1 MIQAFAVRS
10 VVVGAAAFA
19 LFGCSSFSERAWV
32 AQGPAGPVPG
42 ASAPQAQPQPARPRT
57 PDATVTAAAR
67 PTEVSSGGYTQATRY
82 GDLLFVSGQI
92 AIDPATNN
100 FNEGASVADQTRMV
114 MENILRILEGQR
126 LTMANVVSV
135 TVYLKS
141 LNDFRAMDSAYEPFF
156 KSHLPARSVVEV
168 SRLPRNAAVEIS
180 VIAGR

>member
-1 MIQAFAVRS
+1 MIHPFAVRS
-10 VVVGAAAFA
+10 VVAAAAAFA
-19 LFGCSSFSERAWV
+19 LFGCSSLSERAWV
-32 AQGPAGPVPG
+32 AQGPGGPTAA
-42 ASAPQAQPQPARPRT
+42 ASQSQPQPQPARPRT
-57 PDATVTAAAR
+57 PDASVVAR

-92 AIDPATNN
+92 AIDPATNA
-100 FNEGASVADQTRMV
+100 FNEGASVGDQTRMV
-114 MENILRILEGQR
+114 MENIQRILEGQR

-141 LNDFRAMDSAYEPFF
+141 LNDFRAMDSVYEPFF

-168 SRLPRNAAVEIS
+168 SKLPRNAAVEIS